1 MALSESN
8 GSNKKNDAPTVTT
21 RPISDGK
28 QTYSFSISAR
38 DAQNGWGESISK
50 QSETSQHEDYCLKTS
65 FAIKQSKTEPWEYVV
80 EIWQDDLLVGVI
92 YPHPEDCSGIRL
104 LSRHPSK
111 IKNDKDEGWPTDLK
125 IMIST
130 EKPEKKKP

>member
-1 MALSESN
+1 MNLLKRLPPPLALSESN

-50 QSETSQHEDYCLKTS
+50 QSETSQHEDFCLKTIATTIYHPHKLTEG
-65 FAIKQSKTEPWEYVV
+65 FARCLRCELRHSYFYEP
-80 EIWQDDLLVGVI
+80 ICTL
-92 YPHPEDCSGIRL
+92 
-104 LSRHPSK
+104 
-111 IKNDKDEGWPTDLK
+111 
-125 IMIST
+125 
-130 EKPEKKKP
+130 